1 MPTPFN
7 EAWISAELAYPGAL
21 ALGSPDLANV
31 KRLQEWLSL
40 RGYKVLV
47 DGDFGPATKKA
58 LADFQKKQG
67 SAGSGT
73 LGPQT
78 WKALID
84 PMASLLSAHLTLQ
97 TTSYVDAVEKLAF
110 LHLKQHPIE
119 VGGQN
124 RGPWVRLYT
133 KGNQGA
139 AFPWCA
145 GFVSFVMMQASLC
158 TGTPMPLDY
167 TLSCDLLAA
176 DAKRKGRFIAQA
188 SLTPAKTSPC
198 GLFLVRKTNSDW
210 THTGFATKYNVS
222 RGKVTSFETI
232 EGNTNDSGDREGY
245 EVCKR
250 YRGVPGRDF
259 IRIDV

>member
-1 MPTPFN
+1 MPTPFD
-7 EAWISAELAYPGAL
+7 EAWIAAELAFPGAL
-21 ALGSPDLANV
+21 ALGSPDLAGV

-58 LADFQKKQG
+58 LSDFQKRRG
-67 SAGSGT
+67 SAGTGT

-78 WKALID
+78 WQALVE
-84 PMASLLSAHLTLQ
+84 PMATLLSAHLTL
-97 TTSYVDAVEKLAF
+97 TPTSYVDAVEKLAV
-110 LHLKQHPIE
+110 LHLKAHPTE

-124 RGPWVRLYT
+124 CGPWVRLYA
-133 KGNQGA
+133 KGHQGA
-139 AFPWCA
+139 AYPWCA

-158 TGTPMPLDY
+158 TGLPMPLSY

-176 DAKRKGRFIAQA
+176 EAKQKGRFIAQA
-188 SLTPAKTSPC
+188 SLTPTKTSPC
-198 GLFLVRKTNSDW
+198 GLFLVRRTSTDW
-210 THTGFATKYNVS
+210 THTGFATAYNVS
-222 RGKVTSFETI
+222 KGKVTSFETI
-232 EGNTNDSGDREGY
+232 EGNTNDAGDREGY

-259 IRIDV
+259 VRIDV